1 MTRRMEWLWNM
12 VEPVS
17 ALGAVLLSFGLI
29 LVMTRLKAPVWAAIL
44 AGAATAVVLFDLRSN
59 AVEAQAGRSAPA
71 IASHAAGL
79 LGQGVIQPRTI
90 AVAFIVGGL
99 LVFSR
104 LMRDTGRIDRMVE
117 LMRSILRRPA
127 VAMAALP
134 AAIGMI
140 PMPGGALFSAPMV
153 ATASGGAKVRGDQ
166 LSAINYWY
174 RHPWEFWWPLYPGV
188 IVAME
193 FAGEQFG
200 ISHGLYMLVMLPMSV
215 AMILGGLWV
224 FRGSHSDIHH
234 RGAKACPGAKRDL
247 LGVMMPIWVVL
258 IVFIGGKLA
267 AWQLSQH
274 LLTGPRWE
282 EMWSFVGKFL
292 MTIVAIIAALAWL
305 VVANRVSLGKVGRM
319 FASLSVIKL
328 AGVVTSAMV
337 FMYAL
342 LQIQAGEAMYDEL
355 RALGVPIVVVV
366 ALLPFIAGFV
376 LGVAIGFVG
385 TAFPIVLPLVAGTES
400 PMAYVM
406 LAYVFGH
413 MGQML
418 SPIHICHIVTLDY
431 FESSYRRMYPRILPP
446 ALATCAAASA
456 YFILLRWWGV

>member
-1 MTRRMEWLWNM
+1 MEWIWNT

-17 ALGAVLLSFGLI
+17 ALGSVLVSFGLI

-44 AGAATAVVLFDLRSN
+44 AGAATAVVLFDLRNN
-59 AVEAQAGRSAPA
+59 AMGVEGGRSAGD
-71 IASHAAGL
+71 IAGHAGRL
-79 LGQGVIQPRTI
+79 LGEGAIEPRTI

-104 LMRDTGRIDRMVE
+104 LMRETGRIDRMVG
-117 LMRSILRRPA
+117 LMRSIMRRPA

-153 ATASGGAKVRGDQ
+153 RAASGGAAVKGDQ
-166 LSAINYWY
+166 FSAINYWY

-200 ISHGLYMLVMLPMSV
+200 ISQGLYMLAMLPMSL

-224 FRGSHSDIHH
+224 FRGSHSDLHQT
-234 RGAKACPGAKRDL
+234 GQKAPRGAKRDL
-247 LGVMMPIWVVL
+247 LAVMTPIWVVL
-258 IVFIGGKLA
+258 VVFIGGKVA

-274 LLTGPRWE
+274 IYTGERWLG
-282 EMWSFVGKFL
+282 MWSFIGKFL
-292 MTIVAIIAALAWL
+292 STIIAIIAALAWL
-305 VVANRVSLGKVGRM
+305 VIANRVSLGKFARM
-319 FASLSVIKL
+319 FASLSVVKL
-328 AGVVTSAMV
+328 AGVVASAMV

-342 LQIQAGEAMYDEL
+342 LSIQAGEAMYDEL
-355 RALGVPIVVVV
+355 HALGVPIVVVV

-385 TAFPIVLPLVAGTES
+385 TAFPIVLPLVVGTES

-456 YFILLRWWGV
+456 YFVLLRWWGV

>member
-1 MTRRMEWLWNM
+1 MEWCWNL

-17 ALGAVLLSFGLI
+17 ALGSVLVAFGLI

-44 AGAATAVVLFDLRSN
+44 AGAATAVVLFDLRGN
-59 AVEAQAGRSAPA
+59 AGDSAAGRSVGA
-71 IASHAAGL
+71 IAGHAASL

-90 AVAFIVGGL
+90 AVAFIVAGL

-104 LMRDTGRIDRMVE
+104 LMRETGRIDRMVS
-117 LMRSILRRPA
+117 LMRSIMRRPA

-153 ATASGGAKVRGDQ
+153 ATAAGGAKVKGDQ
-166 LSAINYWY
+166 FSAINYWY

-193 FAGEQFG
+193 FAAEQFG
-200 ISHGLYMLVMLPMSV
+200 ISQGLYILVMLPMSL

-224 FRGSHSDIHH
+224 FRGSHPDLHQ
-234 RGAKACPGAKRDL
+234 RGQKASPGAKRDL
-247 LGVMMPIWVVL
+247 LGVMTPIWVVL
-258 IVFIGGKLA
+258 FVFIGGKLGIWA
-267 AWQLSQH
+267 LGRYVITGEQHADVLS
-274 LLTGPRWE
+274 
-282 EMWSFVGKFL
+282 FIGKFVT
-292 MTIVAIIAALAWL
+292 TIVGIIAALAWL
-305 VVANRVSLGKVGRM
+305 VVSGRFPLGKFGRM
-319 FASLSVIKL
+319 FASLSVVKL

-342 LQIQAGEAMYDEL
+342 QTIQAGEAMYDEL
-355 RALGVPIVVVV
+355 HALGVPIVVVV

-418 SPIHICHIVTLDY
+418 SPIHVCHIVTLEY
-431 FESSYRRMYPRILPP
+431 FESNYRRMYPRILPP
-446 ALATCAAASA
+446 AMVTCAAASA
-456 YFILLRWWGV
+456 YFILLKWWGV